1 MSANTRS
8 TAKSAAASGSRL
20 PQESRE
26 LLNYRLS
33 ERLGQE
39 ELATVYRG
47 VHLTLDRPVEVHVL
61 RRTDWISASRFQL
74 AARLAARL
82 SHPNILPVIDAGH
95 DERYGDYTVTPRIE
109 SQTLLEVLT
118 AGPLDPILAL
128 RVMTQVGAA
137 LDYLHQ
143 QNIHHRDL
151 RPDNVVLTPQGVAY
165 LTNFSLAFAPDT
177 PDLSS
182 IEEADFLTPYSAPEQ
197 TLSGDDSR
205 RESDLYSLGALLY
218 HILTGD
224 TPPAPGQPLRS
235 LAERDATLAGADRV
249 IRKLMAVEPAQ
260 RFVSAEQAT
269 TALRQTLRKQ
279 IDASTED
286 MEESR
291 WEPIA
296 EWLENPVET
305 VMGDLIDHDFLT
317 KTRSRADAL
326 HRSGAIRRVL
336 DRWSRQGFLRRPGL
350 GQVVQ
355 PDQIVSYNVYSY
367 ELQVHYETRTKLQA
381 REQVHKGGAL
391 NPQVA
396 ERDIWDVAVPETEHF
411 ADAPA
416 EQIVI
421 PGSQKIVPCT
431 ECNGSMHVPCKQ
443 CAGKGVLEKTR
454 RVKDANGA
462 SRTETYAENCPVCRG
477 YGKVSCLRC
486 DGSGQMLQEKVF
498 TWSRHSRAFLNEDDV
513 ADYQKLAVQTLVQQ
527 VYQSDIDVYEPRWY
541 QIAPLKELLEAAING
556 GGADA
561 RLIGAGL
568 VVKGVPVTEVDY
580 KLKEKAHS
588 LALIGLK
595 DEVRGDFSLFDLERG
610 ALYAVIALLALALL
624 IILVLTVFH

>member
-1 MSANTRS
+1 MSANPRSNIKTATASDARS
-8 TAKSAAASGSRL
+8 TS
-20 PQESRE
+20 ESRE

-39 ELATVYRG
+39 ELATIYRG

-95 DERYGDYTVTPRIE
+95 DERYGDYIVTPRIE
-109 SQTLLEVLT
+109 SQTLLEVL
-118 AGPLDPILAL
+118 AGGPLDALLAL
-128 RVMTQVGAA
+128 RVATQIGAA

-143 QNIHHRDL
+143 QAMYHRDL
-151 RPDNVVLTPQGVAY
+151 RPDNVVLTTQGVAY

-182 IEEADFLTPYSAPEQ
+182 LEEADFLTPYSAPEQ
-197 TLSGDDSR
+197 TLSGDDAR

-218 HILTGD
+218 HMLTGD

-235 LAERDATLAGADRV
+235 LAERDPSLAGADRV

-260 RFVSAEQAT
+260 RFAAAEQAT

-305 VMGDLIDHDFLT
+305 VIGDLIDHEFLA
-317 KTRSRADAL
+317 KSRSRADAL

-336 DRWSRQGFLRRPGL
+336 DRWSRQGMMRKPGL
-350 GQVVQ
+350 GQLVQ
-355 PDQIVSYNVYSY
+355 PEQIVSYNLYAY
-367 ELQVHYETRTKLQA
+367 ELRVHYETRTKLQT

-396 ERDIWDVAVPETEHF
+396 ELELWSIAVPETE
-411 ADAPA
+411 ALAEAPA
-416 EQIVI
+416 ELIIV
-421 PGSQKIVPCT
+421 PGSQKVVSCT
-431 ECNGSMHVPCKQ
+431 ECNGSTNVPCKQ

-454 RVKDANGA
+454 RVKA
-462 SRTETYAENCPVCRG
+462 SDGSSRNEVFAENCSVCRG
-477 YGKVSCLRC
+477 YGKVTCSRC
-486 DGSGQMLQEKVF
+486 EGTGQMLQEKVF
-498 TWSRHSRAFLNEDDV
+498 TWSRHARVFFNEDDV
-513 ADYQKLAVQTLVQQ
+513 ADYQKLAVQTQVQQ
-527 VYQSDIDVYEPRWY
+527 VYQSAVDIYEPRWY
-541 QIAPLKELLEAAING
+541 QIAPLKETLEAAING
-556 GGADA
+556 GGQDS
-561 RLIGAGL
+561 RLIGSDII
-568 VVKGVPVTEVDY
+568 VKGVPVTEVDY

-588 LALIGLK
+588 LALIGFK

-610 ALYAVIALLALALL
+610 ALYAAIAALVLALIIVLL
-624 IILVLTVFH
+624 VMR